1 MKEVQELNV
10 CVVDFG
16 SFISLAEKLA
26 ETCAHVNYHSPV
38 EREFRNIDDEVI
50 GLGIPNVHKIE
61 SFMHPDVVEET
72 DLFVFP
78 DIGYEGEQLYLK
90 SIGKPV
96 WGSMGGDMLERLR
109 TRFIDT
115 VEKLGL
121 PMVESVKI
129 RGLENLCDYLKEHED
144 RWVKV
149 NEFRDNMETWHHQD
163 WLHSQPMLR
172 RLWIK
177 FAVAPELVW
186 FVVQKNLP
194 GATEIGYDGLSVD
207 GWFPDSSYQGYE
219 KKNELYLGAMT
230 QYDDLPEEV
239 RLVNEKFLTVL
250 EEYGYRN
257 FFATEIRNFE
267 GTPYFIDP
275 TLRMPGQTGEQLLET
290 MANLAE
296 VIWQG
301 AQGELIQPE
310 WAAKF
315 ATSATLN
322 YRGDL
327 EDVKV
332 IRVPEE
338 ARPYVKLCRY
348 RQKGDEF
355 HFPANKRE
363 DVGVVIGMGDTI
375 TDAIQNLKDNF
386 ELIGDESVSIKPE
399 GFKDLL
405 EDIEQAEQEG
415 IEFTK
420 GEVPEPASVGAST
433 PSGHFVAAG
442 KGYGQFLADQVPVF
456 GFKKRRKKRKKK
468 K

>member
-1 MKEVQELNV
+1 M
-10 CVVDFG
+10 
-16 SFISLAEKLA
+16 A
-26 ETCAHVNYHSPV
+26 ETLSKTYRKVYYHTPI
-38 EREFRNIDDEVI
+38 EREFRDIDDEVI
-50 GLGIPNVHKIE
+50 GMGVPGVEKVE
-61 SFMHPDVVEET
+61 SFMHPDIVKECQ
-72 DLFVFP
+72 LYVFP

-90 SIGKPV
+90 SINKPV
-96 WGSMGGDMLERLR
+96 WGSMGGDVLERLR
-109 TRFIDT
+109 TRFVDT
-115 VEKLGL
+115 VSRLGL
-121 PMVESVKI
+121 PLVESAKI
-129 RGLENLCDYLKEHED
+129 RGLENLCEYLKEHD
-144 RWVKV
+144 DVWVKV

-219 KKNELYLGAMT
+219 KKNELYLGART
-230 QYDDLPEEV
+230 DYDDLPEEV
-239 RLVNEKFLTVL
+239 RLVNEKFSKVL
-250 EEYGYRN
+250 EESQYRN

-290 MANLAE
+290 MTNLPE
-296 VIWQG
+296 VIWRG

-310 WAAKF
+310 WAADF

-322 YRGDL
+322 YKGDL

-332 IRVPEE
+332 IRVPEQ
-338 ARPYVKLCRY
+338 ARPFVKLCRY

-375 TDAIQNLKDNF
+375 EEAIQNLKDNF
-386 ELIGDESVSIKPE
+386 NLIGDESLSIKPE
-399 GFKDLL
+399 GFMDLL
-405 EDIEQAEQEG
+405 EDIHQAEKEG
-415 IEFTK
+415 IQFTK
-420 GEVPEPASVGAST
+420 SEVPEPETVLEGS
-433 PSGHFVAAG
+433 
-442 KGYGQFLADQVPVF
+442 K
-456 GFKKRRKKRKKK
+456 
-468 K
+468 